1 MYKAKDLANFCLS
14 IAKEKSVY
22 MWGEFGR
29 KITSSTISQK
39 ATQYP
44 RRYPKARKA
53 LLQSYVGKKYIG
65 CDCAG
70 LYKFF
75 LWTDGGK
82 RRDLIV
88 YNSLTDRGTEGLY
101 SAAKVKGEIE
111 HFKYEIGAILYK
123 KGHIGIYVGGG
134 NVVQCTL
141 TEKYDGIVVT
151 PLNETGWTHW
161 LFAPEIDYNENVN
174 FENDTKN
181 KEEKAKEKIYRVIP
195 KVGLWLNNSNKKWN
209 STTHIVCMP
218 CGAEVTY
225 MNETGKIGRY
235 TYFKVKFNGK
245 VGYCASDYLS
255 EVK

>member
-14 IAKEKSVY
+14 TAKEKSAY

-29 KITSSTISQK
+29 KITFSTISQK

-44 RRYPKARKA
+44 RRYPKARKE
-53 LLQSYVGKKYIG
+53 LLQSYVNKNYIG

-82 RRDLIV
+82 HPNIVV
-88 YNSLTDRGTEGLY
+88 YNSKTDRGTEGLY
-101 SAAKVKGEIE
+101 SASKVKGTIDT
-111 HFKYEIGAILYK
+111 FKYEIGAILYK
-123 KGHIGIYVGGG
+123 KGHIGIYVGDDK
-134 NVVQCTL
+134 VVQCTL
-141 TEKYDGIVVT
+141 TDNYDGIVVT
-151 PLNETGWTHW
+151 ALSETGWTHW
-161 LFAPEIDYNENVN
+161 LFAPEIDYSEIVT
-174 FENDTKN
+174 EIL
-181 KEEKAKEKIYRVIP
+181 KEEEPKEKIYRVIP